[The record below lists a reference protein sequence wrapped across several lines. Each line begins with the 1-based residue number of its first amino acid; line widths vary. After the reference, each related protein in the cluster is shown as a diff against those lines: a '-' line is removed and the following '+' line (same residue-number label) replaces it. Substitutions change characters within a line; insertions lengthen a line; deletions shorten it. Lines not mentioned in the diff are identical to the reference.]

1 MPLKQKE
8 IITSLPM
15 QRKTLD
21 VITLFQKAGTPSSLR
36 AHAILKQASA
46 TAVAYATEDQ
56 ASDAQTQPKRQ
67 EFELD
72 VTEEPPT
79 QDQLESILQYIG
91 AEKIGQVIPGAKNEK
106 EALKTF
112 TLNKDSFQRPLVIPH
127 IPPFRAIADPGED
140 RRLE

>member
-1 MPLKQKE
+1 VPLEQKE
-8 IITSLPM
+8 IITVSPM

-21 VITLFQKAGTPSSLR
+21 VITLFQKAGAPSSLR

-46 TAVAYATEDQ
+46 TAAAHATEDQ
-56 ASDAQTQPKRQ
+56 ASDHSAQTQPKRQ

-79 QDQLESILQYIG
+79 QDQLQSILQYIG
-91 AEKIGQVIPGAKNEK
+91 ADKIGEIIPGAKNEK

-112 TLNKDSFQRPLVIPH
+112 TLNKDSFQRPLVF
-127 IPPFRAIADPGED
+127 PPPPPSLANG
-140 RRLE
+140 